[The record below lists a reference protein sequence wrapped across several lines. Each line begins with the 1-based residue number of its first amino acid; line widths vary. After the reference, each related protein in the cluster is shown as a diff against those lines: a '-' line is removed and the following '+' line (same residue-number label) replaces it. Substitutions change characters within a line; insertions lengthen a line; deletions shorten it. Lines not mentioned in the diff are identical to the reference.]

1 MFSTGTTFFLMTVIV
16 YILVVW
22 GALIP
27 FRAGLLYNG
36 TVYCMAIGGYVA
48 GYLSKMLPASFWSFL
63 LCILCAILV
72 GLIFGFIPA
81 LGFARTSGIVTA
93 ISSMALIFII
103 QSVLRNLKVVGG
115 STGLTGI
122 KKVDGLLLW
131 SFLILIILGAFLY
144 RLDHSR
150 IGRAWEAIQTDPQ
163 MAQTLGINTKRMTI
177 LSLTLSSIFASVAG
191 ALYAFNIR
199 VLHPSTF
206 SFTFLLNVMTM
217 LFVGGRYTQ
226 WGVIISAPLLW
237 SINTF
242 MPREVQ
248 KLSNYIYA
256 VILIVIL
263 MARPEGIVTRSMV
276 LKVKNF
282 FLGLF
287 HKNKETPPPS
297 EAAPN

>member
-48 GYLSKMLPASFWSFL
+48 GYLSKTLPASPWSFP

-287 HKNKETPPPS
+287 HRNKETPPPS

>member
-1 MFSTGTTFFLMTVIV
+1 MFSSGTTFFLILVIV

-48 GYLSKMLPASFWSFL
+48 GYLSKTFSAPFIV
-63 LCILCAILV
+63 CILAAVLA

-81 LGFARTSGIVTA
+81 LGFARTNGIVTA
-93 ISSMALIFII
+93 ISSMALIFIL
-103 QSVLRNLKVVGG
+103 QSVLRNLSFLGG
-115 STGLTGI
+115 STGMTGI
-122 KKVDGLLLW
+122 KKVDHLLLW
-131 SFLILIILGAFLY
+131 AFVILIILGVFLY

-150 IGRAWEAIQTDPQ
+150 IGRALEAIQTDPQ
-163 MAQTLGINTKRMTI
+163 MAETLGVNTRRMTV
-177 LSLTLSSIFASVAG
+177 LALTLSAVFASVAG

-199 VLHPSTF
+199 VLYPGTF
-206 SFTFLLNVMTM
+206 SFSFLLNIMTM

-242 MPREVQ
+242 MPTSVQ

-263 MARPEGIVTRSMV
+263 MVRPEGIITRNMTHKLKLFVTTKLLRRGEKSC
-276 LKVKNF
+276 
-282 FLGLF
+282 
-287 HKNKETPPPS
+287 TP
-297 EAAPN
+297 AQK

>member
-72 GLIFGFIPA
+72 GLVFGFIPA

>member
-287 HKNKETPPPS
+287 HRNKETPPPS

>member
-72 GLIFGFIPA
+72 GLVFGFIPA

-287 HKNKETPPPS
+287 HRNKETPPPS